1 MPGKCGVPG
10 CAYVIAS
17 NLGSGALCQNDYCNC
32 GGNVGP
38 LLTTTVSGTTGLG
51 CAYTAVPTCNDCT
64 KTTCDPPEPT
74 ETTTITPLDQMSE
87 RTCWNEDDFPGHA
100 DVHSSDVSYLAL
112 LFCVFD
118 GTHFSSTKE
127 PPVANLYSD
136 FSKVHTYTRR
146 KQNGH
151 KVNYDY
157 EVDWKPGCTT
167 TQDNQGV
174 AYPTDPQGLDGL
186 SCMTIMEDNY
196 KKCESGL
203 APILPLYRETNL
215 ADFAEIGING
225 GVGGEI
231 QVGCLVYRF
240 WGAR

>member
-1 MPGKCGVPG
+1 MLPREEVRVPKNPSSLQVTDVPGKCGVPG
-10 CAYVIAS
+10 CAYFIAS
-17 NLGSGALCQNDYCNC
+17 NLGSGALCQNDYYNC

-100 DVHSSDVSYLAL
+100 DVHRSDVSYLAL

-118 GTHFSSTKE
+118 GTPFSFTKE
-127 PPVANLYSD
+127 PPVANLHSD

-174 AYPTDPQGLDGL
+174 AYPMGFVTRYLRIL
-186 SCMTIMEDNY
+186 II
-196 KKCESGL
+196 CEKDST
-203 APILPLYRETNL
+203 A
-215 ADFAEIGING
+215 
-225 GVGGEI
+225 
-231 QVGCLVYRF
+231 LVEFRLWF
-240 WGAR
+240 TCGRSMLIA